1 MIVETAYPLTDGL
14 FLFVLQI
21 MDLLRKSIAKR
32 AHI

>member
-21 MDLLRKSIAKR
+21 MDLLRKSIAKLT
-32 AHI
+32 HI